1 MKHKYRKGSSFERE
15 LKKLLER
22 EGFAV
27 LRSAGSK
34 GVDLIAGKKGKILIF
49 ECKTS
54 SKSRFYIPKE
64 DVEKL
69 ISFSEIFGGKAYL
82 AIKFNGEMLFINP
95 HLLSTNGKNYVID
108 EGIKAIA
115 IDFYEVVGKGRQLKI
130 DNLF

>member
-115 IDFYEVVGKGRQLKI
+115 IDFYEVVGKGKQLKI

>member
-27 LRSAGSK
+27 VRSAGSK

-69 ISFSEIFGGKAYL
+69 ITFSETFGGEAYL

-108 EGIKAIA
+108 ESIKAIA
-115 IDFYEVVGKGRQLKI
+115 VDFYEVIGKGKQLKI

>member
-115 IDFYEVVGKGRQLKI
+115 LDFYEVVGKGRQLKI